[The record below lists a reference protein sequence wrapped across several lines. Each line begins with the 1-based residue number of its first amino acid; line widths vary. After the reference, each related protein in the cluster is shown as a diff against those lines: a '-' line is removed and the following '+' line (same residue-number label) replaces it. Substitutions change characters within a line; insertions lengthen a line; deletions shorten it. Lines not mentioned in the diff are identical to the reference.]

1 MSQTTLSVSLDAGQ
15 CLSLSAVSWQR
26 FQSLLTELGDRRNS
40 RLAYADGIFELM
52 TPLPEHERTKVILA
66 DLVKILLR
74 LYQLPWEPLGS
85 TTLKKENKSV
95 GVEPDECFYI
105 QNYQAVIGKD
115 RLDLTIDPPPDL
127 AIEVDLTSKT
137 KLAAYVALEVPEL
150 WFYSN
155 ERLKIY
161 LWQSGDYQAS
171 EISLMFPH
179 LPILEIIPQFIQRAK
194 VAGVSQT
201 LLEFENYCRSLI

>member
-1 MSQTTLSVSLDAGQ
+1 M
-15 CLSLSAVSWQR
+15 
-26 FQSLLTELGDRRNS
+26 
-40 RLAYADGIFELM
+40 
-52 TPLPEHERTKVILA
+52 
-66 DLVKILLR
+66 
-74 LYQLPWEPLGS
+74 GS
-85 TTLKKENKSV
+85 TTLKKENKTV

-161 LWQSGDYQAS
+161 LWQPGDYQAS
-171 EISLMFPH
+171 EISSIFPY
-179 LPILEIIPQFIQRAK
+179 LPILEMIPQFIQRAK

-201 LLEFENYCRSLI
+201 LLEFENYCQSLIQ